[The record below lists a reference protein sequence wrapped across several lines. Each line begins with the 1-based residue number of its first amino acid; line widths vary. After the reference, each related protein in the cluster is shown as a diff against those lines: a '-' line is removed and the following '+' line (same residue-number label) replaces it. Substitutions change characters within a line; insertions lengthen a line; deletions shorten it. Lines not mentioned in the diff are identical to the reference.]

1 MKKLLYLSLMLVLL
15 VAASSFAQTQ
25 EELNTFNKERL
36 NIQKKGM
43 GVLGIWAIGNIATG
57 IVGYE
62 TTDGSVAQLY
72 KMNIIWNGVNLALA
86 IPGYIGASKGKY
98 DLSMRK
104 TYKEQSGVEKT
115 FMFNAGLDAAY
126 IMGGLYL
133 TEKAKTASTP
143 KKHDEHLG
151 YGNSLMFQGGFL
163 MLFDITMAAIHSS
176 HGNKKLMQ
184 HLDKIIIGSNGIGYR
199 HQF

>member
-1 MKKLLYLSLMLVLL
+1 MKKLLYLFLIIILY
-15 VAASSFAQTQ
+15 AQTKNSFAQTQ

-36 NIQKKGM
+36 NIQKKAM
-43 GVLGIWAIGNIATG
+43 GVLGIWAIGNIASG
-57 IVGYE
+57 IVGME
-62 TTDGSVAQLY
+62 TTEGSVQQFH
-72 KMNIIWNGVNLALA
+72 KMDIIWNGVNLALA

-133 TEKAKTASTP
+133 TERAKTAPTQ
-143 KKHDEHLG
+143 KKHDEHL
-151 YGNSLMFQGGFL
+151 
-163 MLFDITMAAIHSS
+163 DTET
-176 HGNKKLMQ
+176 
-184 HLDKIIIGSNGIGYR
+184 R
-199 HQF
+199 